1 MAGYRWWRRWSKGR
15 VEDEEVELEPKKS
28 RVGSTGEGKP
38 QEVDQK
44 VELTV
49 TSSVVGLVG

>member
-15 VEDEEVELEPKKS
+15 VEDGEVELEPKKS